1 MPARAPSIARAVGVQ
16 LAGRALGTLAS
27 LVTVAVTTRYL
38 GVQAYGVL
46 TAAIVFVS
54 LWSSLT
60 ELGVGATIVRKVG
73 DGSGD
78 LHTLVRVNIGLS
90 LLYGIPLTAVC
101 ALVGVLLVHRGQ
113 SDLAPVL
120 VIVSLGLALQ
130 TLSTCLGPVFAVA
143 VRFGPVAL
151 GDALSRIGSLA
162 ATLLV
167 VTADGGLRWIAAVQL
182 LPPVVVIVVSFLA
195 ARAHGPVRPSFDV
208 RAAGR
213 LVRESLPITAVGI
226 VGVLYWR
233 ADGLI
238 LTLVGDA
245 AEVAAYGLGYTIAFN
260 LAVVSTFYLNSSLST
275 MTTAFP
281 RDRAE
286 FAGLVRRGLELM
298 LFMGAPVV
306 AFGVPLAG
314 PVVELIGSREFVDVT
329 RVPLMLLLVAVV
341 LTFGTG
347 LVGQAL
353 FAAHEQKFL
362 LGLNIVNLVVN
373 IGLNLALAPAFGAVG
388 VGAALIASEVSG
400 LVVCLWKLRRV
411 CGLRL
416 PVAGPVRLLL
426 PVAVGVAVLVP
437 LRHLPVVVPLAAA
450 LVAYLG
456 VNLAIGPVTPRVLRG
471 LFARGDVEAVSP

>member
-27 LVTVAVTTRYL
+27 LVTVALTTRYL
-38 GVQAYGVL
+38 GVGGYGLL

-54 LWSSLT
+54 LWSSLA
-60 ELGVGATIVRKVG
+60 ELGVGATIVRQVG

-78 LHTLVRVNIGLS
+78 LHTLVRTNVGLS
-90 LLYGIPLTAVC
+90 LVYGLPLAAVC
-101 ALVGVLLVHRGQ
+101 AIVGVFLVHP
-113 SDLAPVL
+113 DEPNLAPVL
-120 VIVSLGLALQ
+120 VIVSAGLALQ

-151 GDALSRIGSLA
+151 ADALSRVISLA
-162 ATLLV
+162 ATLV
-167 VTADGGLRWIAAVQL
+167 VVGADLGLRWIAAVQL
-182 LPPVVVIVVSFLA
+182 LPPAVVIVVSFLA
-195 ARAHGPVRPSFDV
+195 ARAHGPVRPLFDP
-208 RAAGR
+208 RGAAR
-213 LVRESLPITAVGI
+213 LVRESLPITAVAI

-238 LTLVGDA
+238 LTLFNDA
-245 AEVAAYGLGYTIAFN
+245 GQVAAYGLGYTIAFN

-275 MTTAFP
+275 MTEAFP
-281 RDRAE
+281 RDRQE

-314 PVVELIGSREFVDVT
+314 PVVALLGSREFVDVT

-353 FAAHEQKFL
+353 FAAHEQTFL
-362 LGLNIVNLVVN
+362 LRLNIVNLAVN
-373 IGLNLALAPAFGAVG
+373 IGLNLALAHRYGAVG
-388 VGAALIASEVSG
+388 VGVALIVSEVSG
-400 LVVCLWKLRRV
+400 LVVCWWKLRQV
-411 CGLRL
+411 CGLRVPWAGPL
-416 PVAGPVRLLL
+416 RLLVPVA
-426 PVAVGVAVLVP
+426 AGVAVLIP
-437 LRHLPVVVPLAAA
+437 LRHLPVLVPLAAA
-450 LVAYLG
+450 LVVYLG
-456 VNLAIGPVTPRVLRG
+456 VNAVAGPVTPAVLRA
-471 LFARGDVEAVSP
+471 LFARGRAAEAGP